1 MMLGE
6 FRSARLAA
14 TFAFSRWASGKDGTG
29 PELSA
34 AAATCAKSWPDPAK
48 SRADFAGSNWADRK
62 GVSVSRRVASRKYSA
77 GWLASDM
84 RRSQGDRESV
94 VWGKSGSVS
103 VHSVGRRH

>member
-77 GWLASDM
+77 GRSEEHTSELQSLM
-84 RRSQGDRESV
+84 RSSYAV
-94 VWGKSGSVS
+94 F
-103 VHSVGRRH
+103 